1 MPVIHRLYAI
11 IFRFTRK
18 RRMKRFES
26 ALRPA
31 DWDKII
37 DIGGT
42 SEIWRY
48 TLSRPSILLVN
59 LTLPA
64 DCHVSDGR
72 WEAEVGD
79 GCCLRYPDNAFD
91 IAFSNSVIEHV
102 GDYERQRKFAE
113 EIRRVGRR
121 VWVQTPARC
130 FPVEPH
136 YLTLFIHWLPKRWQ
150 KSLLPFGSVHGW
162 LDILSSKTRE
172 TICGMVDEIRL
183 LSKAEMEELFPDC
196 QILTER
202 VLFWPKAYVAI
213 RGQVPLHPEQQNA
226 ATSRTLS
233 A

>member
-1 MPVIHRLYAI
+1 MLVIDHLYAI

-18 RRMKRFES
+18 RRMKWFES
-26 ALRPA
+26 ALRPT

-37 DIGGT
+37 DVGGT
-42 SEIWRY
+42 PGNWRY
-48 TLSRPSILLVN
+48 TRSRPSILLVN
-59 LTLPA
+59 LTLPT
-64 DCHVSDGR
+64 DCHVATDGR

-79 GCCLRYPDNAFD
+79 ACGLRHPDNAFN

-121 VWVQTPARC
+121 VWVQTPAKC
-130 FPVEPH
+130 FLVEPH

-150 KSLLPFGSVHGW
+150 KRLLPFGSVRGW
-162 LDILSSKTRE
+162 LEILGYKT
-172 TICGMVDEIRL
+172 INGMVDEIRL

-202 VLFWPKAYVAI
+202 VLLWPKAYIAI
-213 RGQVPLHPEQQNA
+213 R
-226 ATSRTLS
+226 R
-233 A
+233 